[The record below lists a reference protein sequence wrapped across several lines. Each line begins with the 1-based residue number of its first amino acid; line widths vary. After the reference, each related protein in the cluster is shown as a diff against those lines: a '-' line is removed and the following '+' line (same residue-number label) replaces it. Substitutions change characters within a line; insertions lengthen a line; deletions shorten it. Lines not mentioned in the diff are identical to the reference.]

1 MGKSFFLSRHGTEP
15 AIYPAFCMHSLSLK
29 MLILIYLKPVHNR
42 QWILQSAGPRVPVRL
57 GFPIAVVEHWFPALY
72 PAGFH

>member
-1 MGKSFFLSRHGTEP
+1 
-15 AIYPAFCMHSLSLK
+15 MHSLSLK